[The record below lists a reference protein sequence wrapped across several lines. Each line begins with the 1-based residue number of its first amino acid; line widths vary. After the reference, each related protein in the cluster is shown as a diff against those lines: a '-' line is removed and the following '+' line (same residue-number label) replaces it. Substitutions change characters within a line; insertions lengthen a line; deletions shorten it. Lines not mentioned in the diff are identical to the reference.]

1 MIDPF
6 QCLGLTPDA
15 SDVQIRQAYL
25 HAVKQ
30 HPPEQ
35 DPETFKQIHQAY
47 ETIKDARSRLKYQLF
62 QQSDMAFETWLD
74 QAFALSEMEP
84 LTAAQ
89 FRDVLRCALADE
101 FYE

>member
-6 QCLGLTPDA
+6 QRLAVTPDA
-15 SDVQIRQAYL
+15 SDQQIRQAYL
-25 HAVKQ
+25 RCVKQ

-35 DPETFKQIHQAY
+35 DPETFKQIRQAY
-47 ETIKDARSRLKYQLF
+47 EAIKDERNRLKYQLF
-62 QQSDMAFETWLD
+62 QQPDIAFESWLD
-74 QAFALSEMEP
+74 QAFALSDPAP

-89 FRDVLRCALADE
+89 FRDILRCALDDM